1 MESTERG
8 QFQSNVTESV
18 AGSSS
23 PLIPLVHHPTP
34 ERRNTFRI
42 GPWEFSLFWTNALFV
57 LVVLGSSFGQTI
69 FLPLWIDS
77 IKDEISSAA
86 FVDRY
91 FMLSFASLSFFV
103 MFGLAILFIRI
114 FSPKD
119 LGETERNFPH
129 LLLFLVGLFGAF
141 NGVLAIFAS
150 NREKTPRSLEAILG
164 TCKIPLIIL
173 FRWVFLLSLPLSRDA
188 WRPGHAI
195 VTRQNSVVV
204 LGSKLCVSG
213 RKVVWPYSWWKII
226 FNHQKILVNAEISY
240 FGADIEFLFEC
251 STRLSR
257 I

>member
-1 MESTERG
+1 MESAERG
-8 QFQSNVTESV
+8 QFQSNVTELV
-18 AGSSS
+18 ASSSS
-23 PLIPLVHHPTP
+23 PLIPP

-42 GPWEFSLFWTNALFV
+42 GSWEFSLFWTNALFV
-57 LVVLGSSFGQTI
+57 LVVLGSTFGQTI
-69 FLPLWIDS
+69 LLPLWIDS

-103 MFGLAILFIRI
+103 IFGLAILFIRI

-129 LLLFLVGLFGAF
+129 LLLFLVGLFGAL

-173 FRWVFLLSLPLSRDA
+173 FRWVYLFIHLLC
-188 WRPGHAI
+188 HAMHGVR
-195 VTRQNSVVV
+195 VTRSLQANSG
-204 LGSKLCVSG
+204 LKLCFLSG
-213 RKVVWPYSWWKII
+213 RIV
-226 FNHQKILVNAEISY
+226 AE
-240 FGADIEFLFEC
+240 
-251 STRLSR
+251 R
-257 I
+257 